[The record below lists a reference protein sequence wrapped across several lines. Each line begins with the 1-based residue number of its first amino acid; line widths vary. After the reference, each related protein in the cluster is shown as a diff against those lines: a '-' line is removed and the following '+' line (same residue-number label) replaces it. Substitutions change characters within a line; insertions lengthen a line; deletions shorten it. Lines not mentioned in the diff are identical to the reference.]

1 MKVCS
6 EVALYVIFIAKEEKC
21 LEVHQK
27 SRRNIHLP
35 MEESSMQKDEFLPY
49 SNHIPCAP
57 IRKENATLDFPVRLI
72 PAKQT
77 NINNGF

>member
-1 MKVCS
+1 
-6 EVALYVIFIAKEEKC
+6 
-21 LEVHQK
+21 
-27 SRRNIHLP
+27 

-57 IRKENATLDFPVRLI
+57 VRKESATLDSPVRLI

>member
-1 MKVCS
+1 M
-6 EVALYVIFIAKEEKC
+6 LYL
-21 LEVHQK
+21 LERKKNVYTVHQK

-35 MEESSMQKDEFLPY
+35 IEESGMQKDEFLPY

-57 IRKENATLDFPVRLI
+57 VRKESATLDFPVRLI

>member
-1 MKVCS
+1 M
-6 EVALYVIFIAKEEKC
+6 LYLLQRKKNFYTA
-21 LEVHQK
+21 HQK

-35 MEESSMQKDEFLPY
+35 MEERGIEKEEFLPY

-57 IRKENATLDFPVRLI
+57 VRKESATLDFPVRLI
-72 PAKQT
+72 PAKQI

>member
-1 MKVCS
+1 
-6 EVALYVIFIAKEEKC
+6 
-21 LEVHQK
+21 
-27 SRRNIHLP
+27 